1 MPVSRESSMKHPAL
15 RPHQSPGLGCSGHY
29 GSWRTL
35 RALPDFRRAV
45 WSVTAPGGR
54 LQARSKKQSKE
65 VGIKSISPTVS
76 AKFHQVPGAQGK
88 GVSWGTRGR
97 QWRVGEE
104 VGGRESWTRS
114 HWGVRGGKAAARSP
128 ACRSGAGSRLQGFSG
143 LGSGRWRPMGG
154 THWPPEGGRLDP
166 PEMEL
171 QSTGRARGRV

>member
-1 MPVSRESSMKHPAL
+1 MSSAHSL
-15 RPHQSPGLGCSGHY
+15 RGMSPRRSVERAARSSLLCDPTKARDQGPPGTMARGA
-29 GSWRTL
+29 L

-97 QWRVGEE
+97 QWRVDEK
-104 VGGRESWTRS
+104 VGSRESWTRS
-114 HWGVRGGKAAARSP
+114 HWGVRGGKAAAGSP
-128 ACRSGAGSRLQGFSG
+128 ACWSGAGSRLQGS
-143 LGSGRWRPMGG
+143 
-154 THWPPEGGRLDP
+154 
-166 PEMEL
+166 
-171 QSTGRARGRV
+171 